1 MTTNDRW
8 YIMQELIKAIRSAA
22 NMNQEQFASA
32 LGTTPLSI
40 NRWENGKT
48 MPNRMAQTQ
57 LYNFCKERELDV
69 VEIIVNAKEYTDEN
83 NKLVLY
89 HGSKKGIDGDI
100 APISRGEC
108 DFGKGF
114 YMGTTTLQPLTLVC
128 NEDKPKFYA
137 VELDTTDL
145 KVLTVDIGMDWAMLI
160 AYYRKE
166 MESAKGTPVYEKYA
180 HMADGYDLII
190 GYIANDRMY
199 TELSRFFNRTL
210 TDVALI
216 NCLSALD
223 LGKQYVAISEKACK
237 QIKVLKEYPLSQLE
251 LALLK
256 DMSAERRKE
265 GIALAEEIEIKYR
278 REGKYFDEIL
288 RGE

>member
-1 MTTNDRW
+1 MKD
-8 YIMQELIKAIRSAA
+8 LIKAIRTAA
-22 NMNQEQFASA
+22 NMNQEQFASS

-48 MPNRMAQTQ
+48 LPNRMAQTQ
-57 LYNFCKERELDV
+57 LYNFCKEHSIDV
-69 VEIIVNAKEYTDEN
+69 AKLIVETKAYADTD
-83 NKLVLY
+83 NKLILY
-89 HGSKKGIDGDI
+89 HGSKKGITGDV
-100 APISRGEC
+100 APISREEC
-108 DFGKGF
+108 DFGRGF
-114 YMGTTTLQPLTLVC
+114 YMGTSTLQPLTLIC

-137 VELDTTDL
+137 VELDLTGL
-145 KVLTVDIGMDWAMLI
+145 KVLTVDVGMDWAMLI
-160 AYYRKE
+160 AYHRKE
-166 MESAKGTPVYEKYA
+166 MESAKGTAVYEKYA
-180 HMADGYDLII
+180 HMADGYDVII

-199 TELSRFFNRTL
+199 TELFRFFNKTL

-223 LGKQYVAISEKACK
+223 LGKQYVAISEKACR
-237 QIKVLKEYPLSQLE
+237 QIRILKEEPLSPLE

-265 GIALAEEIEIKYR
+265 GVALAEEIEVKYR
-278 REGKYFDEIL
+278 REGKFFDEIL

>member
-1 MTTNDRW
+1 MN
-8 YIMQELIKAIRSAA
+8 ELIKYIRASA

-48 MPNRMAQTQ
+48 LPNRMAQTQ
-57 LYNFCKERELDV
+57 LYNFCKEHAIDV
-69 VEIIVNAKEYTDEN
+69 AQLIIDTKAYGDTD

-89 HGSKKGIDGDI
+89 HGSKKGIVGDI
-100 APISRGEC
+100 APISRDEC
-108 DFGKGF
+108 DFGRGF
-114 YMGTTTLQPLTLVC
+114 YMGTNTLQPLTLVC
-128 NEDKPKFYA
+128 NEDKPKFYT
-137 VELDTTDL
+137 VELDMTGL
-145 KVLTVDIGMDWAMLI
+145 KVLTVEIGMDWAMLI

-166 MESAKGTPVYEKYA
+166 MESAKGTPIYEKYA
-180 HMADGYDLII
+180 HMADGYDVII

-199 TELSRFFNRTL
+199 TELSRFFNKTL

-223 LGKQYVAISEKACK
+223 LGKQYVAISEKACR
-237 QIKVLKEYPLSQLE
+237 QIKILKEEPLSQLE
-251 LALLK
+251 LSLLK

-265 GIALAEEIEIKYR
+265 GIALAEEIEVKYR
-278 REGKYFDEIL
+278 REGKFFDEIL
-288 RGE
+288 EGE

>member
-1 MTTNDRW
+1 MKD
-8 YIMQELIKAIRSAA
+8 LIKAIRSAA

-48 MPNRMAQTQ
+48 LPNRMAQMQ
-57 LYNFCKERELDV
+57 LYNFCKERVIDV
-69 VEIIVNAKEYTDEN
+69 TDLIINTKTYDN
-83 NKLVLY
+83 NSDKLVLY
-89 HGSKKGIDGDI
+89 HGSKKGIVGDI

-108 DFGKGF
+108 DFGSGF
-114 YMGTTTLQPLTLVC
+114 YMGTNTLQPLTLIC
-128 NEDKPKFYA
+128 NEDKPKFYT
-137 VELDTTDL
+137 VELDMTAL
-145 KVLTVDIGMDWAMLI
+145 KVLNVEIGMDWAMLI

-166 MESAKGTPVYEKYA
+166 MESARGTAIYEKYA
-180 HMADGYDLII
+180 HMADGYDIII

-199 TELSRFFNRTL
+199 TELSRFFNKTL

-223 LGKQYVAISEKACK
+223 LGKQYVAISE
-237 QIKVLKEYPLSQLE
+237 EPLSSLE
-251 LALLK
+251 LSLLK

-265 GIALAEEIEIKYR
+265 GIALAEEIEVKYR
-278 REGKYFDEIL
+278 REGKFFDEIL
-288 RGE
+288 KGE

>member
-1 MTTNDRW
+1 MKT
-8 YIMQELIKAIRSAA
+8 LIKEIRLAA
-22 NMNQEQFASA
+22 GMNQEQFANA

-48 MPNRMAQTQ
+48 APNKMAQTN
-57 LYNFCKERELDV
+57 LYNFCKGRGIDLAQLI
-69 VEIIVNAKEYTDEN
+69 VESKSAAAADG
-83 NKLVLY
+83 KLILY
-89 HGSKKGIDGDI
+89 HGSKKGIVGDI
-100 APISRGEC
+100 APISRNEC
-108 DFGKGF
+108 DFGAGF

-128 NEDKPKFYA
+128 NEDKPKFYT
-137 VELDTTDL
+137 VELDMTDL
-145 KVLTVDIGMDWAMLI
+145 KVLQVDIGIDWAMLI

-166 MESAKGTPVYEKYA
+166 MEDAKGTDIYEKYA
-180 HMADGYDLII
+180 KMAEGYDIVV

-199 TELSRFFNRTL
+199 TELSRFFNKSL

-237 QIKVLKEYPLSQLE
+237 QIKIINEEPLSQLE
-251 LALLK
+251 LAMLK
-256 DMSAERRKE
+256 DMSVARRKE
-265 GIALAEEIEIKYR
+265 GIALADEIEIKYR
-278 REGKYFDEIL
+278 REGKFFDEIL

>member
-1 MTTNDRW
+1 MK
-8 YIMQELIKAIRSAA
+8 ELIKAIRSAA

-48 MPNRMAQTQ
+48 LPNRMAQTQ

-216 NCLSALD
+216 NCLSSLD
-223 LGKQYVAISEKACK
+223 LGKQYVAVSEKACK

-265 GIALAEEIEIKYR
+265 SIALAEEIEIKYR

>member
-1 MTTNDRW
+1 MKD
-8 YIMQELIKAIRSAA
+8 LIKAIRTAA
-22 NMNQEQFASA
+22 NMNQEQFASS

-48 MPNRMAQTQ
+48 LPNRMAQTQ
-57 LYNFCKERELDV
+57 LYNFCKERSIDV
-69 VEIIVNAKEYTDEN
+69 AKLIVDTKAYADTD
-83 NKLVLY
+83 NKLILY
-89 HGSKKGIDGDI
+89 HGSKKGITGDV
-100 APISRGEC
+100 APISREEC
-108 DFGKGF
+108 DFGRGF
-114 YMGTTTLQPLTLVC
+114 YMGTSTLQPLTLIC

-137 VELDTTDL
+137 VELDLTGL
-145 KVLTVDIGMDWAMLI
+145 KVLTVDVGMDWAMLI
-160 AYYRKE
+160 AYHRKE
-166 MESAKGTPVYEKYA
+166 MENAKETAVYEKYA
-180 HMADGYDLII
+180 HMADGYDVII

-199 TELSRFFNRTL
+199 TELFRFFNKTL

-223 LGKQYVAISEKACK
+223 LGKQYVAISEKACR
-237 QIKVLKEYPLSQLE
+237 QIRILKEEPLSPLE

-265 GIALAEEIEIKYR
+265 GVALAEEIEVKYR
-278 REGKYFDEIL
+278 REGKFFDEIL

>member
-1 MTTNDRW
+1 MKD
-8 YIMQELIKAIRSAA
+8 LIKAIRFAA

-48 MPNRMAQTQ
+48 LPNRMAQTQ
-57 LYNFCKERELDV
+57 LYNFCKEYAIDV
-69 VEIIVNAKEYTDEN
+69 AQLIIDTKAYGDTD

-89 HGSKKGIDGDI
+89 HGSKKGIVGDI
-100 APISRGEC
+100 APTSRSEC
-108 DFGKGF
+108 DFGSGF
-114 YMGTTTLQPLTLVC
+114 YMGTNTLQPLTLVC
-128 NEDKPKFYA
+128 NEDKPKFYT
-137 VELDTTDL
+137 VELDLTGL

-166 MESAKGTPVYEKYA
+166 MESAKGTPIYEKYA
-180 HMADGYDLII
+180 HMADGYDVII

-223 LGKQYVAISEKACK
+223 LGKQYVAITEKACK
-237 QIKVLKEYPLSQLE
+237 QIKILKEEPLSQLE
-251 LALLK
+251 LSLLK

-265 GIALAEEIEIKYR
+265 GITLAEEIEVKYR
-278 REGKYFDEIL
+278 REGKFFDEIL
-288 RGE
+288 KGE

>member
-1 MTTNDRW
+1 MKD
-8 YIMQELIKAIRSAA
+8 LIKAIRFAA

-48 MPNRMAQTQ
+48 LPNRMAQTQ
-57 LYNFCKERELDV
+57 LYNFCKEHAIDV
-69 VEIIVNAKEYTDEN
+69 AQLIIDTKAYGDAD

-89 HGSKKGIDGDI
+89 HGSKKGIVGDI
-100 APISRGEC
+100 APISRDEC
-108 DFGKGF
+108 DFGSGF
-114 YMGTTTLQPLTLVC
+114 YMGTNTLQPLTLVC
-128 NEDKPKFYA
+128 NEDKPKFYT
-137 VELDTTDL
+137 VELDMTGL
-145 KVLTVDIGMDWAMLI
+145 KVLTVEIGMDWAMLI

-166 MESAKGTPVYEKYA
+166 MESAKGTPIYEKYA
-180 HMADGYDLII
+180 HMADGYDVII

-237 QIKVLKEYPLSQLE
+237 QIKILKEEPLSGLE
-251 LALLK
+251 LSLLK

-265 GIALAEEIEIKYR
+265 GIALAEEIEVKYR
-278 REGKYFDEIL
+278 REGKFFDEIL
-288 RGE
+288 KGE

>member
-1 MTTNDRW
+1 MKD
-8 YIMQELIKAIRSAA
+8 LIKAIRFAA

-48 MPNRMAQTQ
+48 LPNRMAQTQ
-57 LYNFCKERELDV
+57 LYNFCKEHAIDV
-69 VEIIVNAKEYTDEN
+69 AQLIIDTKAYGDTD

-89 HGSKKGIDGDI
+89 HGSKKGIVGDI
-100 APISRGEC
+100 APISRSEC
-108 DFGKGF
+108 DFGSGF
-114 YMGTTTLQPLTLVC
+114 YMGTNTLQPLTLVC
-128 NEDKPKFYA
+128 NEDKPKFYT
-137 VELDTTDL
+137 VELDLTGL

-166 MESAKGTPVYEKYA
+166 MESAKGTPIYEKYA
-180 HMADGYDLII
+180 HMADGYDVII

-223 LGKQYVAISEKACK
+223 LGKQYVAITEKACK
-237 QIKVLKEYPLSQLE
+237 QIKILKEEPLSQLE
-251 LALLK
+251 LSLLK

-265 GIALAEEIEIKYR
+265 GITLAEEIEVKYR
-278 REGKYFDEIL
+278 REGKFFDEIL
-288 RGE
+288 KGE

>member
-1 MTTNDRW
+1 MKD
-8 YIMQELIKAIRSAA
+8 LIKAIRSAA

-48 MPNRMAQTQ
+48 LPNRMAQTQ
-57 LYNFCKERELDV
+57 LYNFCKEHEIDV
-69 VEIIVNAKEYTDEN
+69 AQLIIDTKAYGDTD

-89 HGSKKGIDGDI
+89 HGSKKGIVGDI
-100 APISRGEC
+100 SPISRSEC
-108 DFGKGF
+108 DFGSGF
-114 YMGTTTLQPLTLVC
+114 YMGTNTLQPLTLVC
-128 NEDKPKFYA
+128 NEDKPRFYT
-137 VELDTTDL
+137 VELNMTGL
-145 KVLTVDIGMDWAMLI
+145 KVLTVEIGMDWAMLI

-166 MESAKGTPVYEKYA
+166 MESAKGTPIYEKYA
-180 HMADGYDLII
+180 HMADGYDVII

-199 TELSRFFNRTL
+199 TELSRFFNKTL

-237 QIKVLKEYPLSQLE
+237 QIKILKEEPLSQLE
-251 LALLK
+251 LSLLK

-265 GIALAEEIEIKYR
+265 GNALAEEIEVKYR
-278 REGKYFDEIL
+278 REGKFFDEIL
-288 RGE
+288 KGE

>member
-1 MTTNDRW
+1 MK
-8 YIMQELIKAIRSAA
+8 ELIKAIRSAA

-83 NKLVLY
+83 HKLVLY

-223 LGKQYVAISEKACK
+223 LGKQYVAVSEKACK

-265 GIALAEEIEIKYR
+265 GIALAEEIEVKYR
-278 REGKYFDEIL
+278 REGKFFDEIL
-288 RGE
+288 KGE

>member
-1 MTTNDRW
+1 MKD
-8 YIMQELIKAIRSAA
+8 LIKAIRTAA
-22 NMNQEQFASA
+22 NMNQEQFASS

-48 MPNRMAQTQ
+48 LPNRMAQTQ
-57 LYNFCKERELDV
+57 LYNFCKERSIDV
-69 VEIIVNAKEYTDEN
+69 AKLIVDTKAYADTD
-83 NKLVLY
+83 NKLILY
-89 HGSKKGIDGDI
+89 HGSKKGITGDV
-100 APISRGEC
+100 APISREEC
-108 DFGKGF
+108 DFGRGF
-114 YMGTTTLQPLTLVC
+114 YMGTSTLQPLTLIC

-137 VELDTTDL
+137 VELDLTGL
-145 KVLTVDIGMDWAMLI
+145 KVLTVDVGMDWAMLI
-160 AYYRKE
+160 AYHRKE
-166 MESAKGTPVYEKYA
+166 MESAKETAVYEKYA
-180 HMADGYDLII
+180 HMADGYDVII

-199 TELSRFFNRTL
+199 TELFRFFNKTL

-223 LGKQYVAISEKACK
+223 LGKQYVAISEKACR
-237 QIKVLKEYPLSQLE
+237 QIRILKEEPLLPLE

-265 GIALAEEIEIKYR
+265 GVALAEEIEVKYR
-278 REGKYFDEIL
+278 REGKFFDEIL

>member
-1 MTTNDRW
+1 MKD
-8 YIMQELIKAIRSAA
+8 LIKAIRFAA

-48 MPNRMAQTQ
+48 LPNRMAQTQ
-57 LYNFCKERELDV
+57 LYNFCKEHAIDV
-69 VEIIVNAKEYTDEN
+69 AQLIIDTKAYGDTD

-89 HGSKKGIDGDI
+89 HGSKKGIVGDI
-100 APISRGEC
+100 APISRDEC
-108 DFGKGF
+108 DFGSGF
-114 YMGTTTLQPLTLVC
+114 YMGTNTLQPLTLVC
-128 NEDKPKFYA
+128 NEDKPKFYT
-137 VELDTTDL
+137 VELDLTGL
-145 KVLTVDIGMDWAMLI
+145 KVLTVEIGMDWAMLI

-166 MESAKGTPVYEKYA
+166 MESAKGTPIYEKYA
-180 HMADGYDLII
+180 HMADGYDVII

-223 LGKQYVAISEKACK
+223 LGKQYVAITEKACK
-237 QIKVLKEYPLSQLE
+237 QIKILKEEPLSQLE
-251 LALLK
+251 LSLLK

-265 GIALAEEIEIKYR
+265 GIALAEEIEVKYR
-278 REGKYFDEIL
+278 REGKFFDEIL
-288 RGE
+288 KGE

>member
-1 MTTNDRW
+1 MKD
-8 YIMQELIKAIRSAA
+8 LIKAIRTAA
-22 NMNQEQFASA
+22 NMNQEQFASS

-48 MPNRMAQTQ
+48 LPNRMAQTQ
-57 LYNFCKERELDV
+57 LYNFCKERSIDV
-69 VEIIVNAKEYTDEN
+69 AKLIVDTKAYADTDN
-83 NKLVLY
+83 RLILY
-89 HGSKKGIDGDI
+89 HGSKKGITGDV
-100 APISRGEC
+100 APISREEC
-108 DFGKGF
+108 DFGRGF
-114 YMGTTTLQPLTLVC
+114 YMGTSTLQPLTLIC

-137 VELDTTDL
+137 VELDLTGL
-145 KVLTVDIGMDWAMLI
+145 KVLTVDVGMDWAMLI
-160 AYYRKE
+160 AYHRKE
-166 MESAKGTPVYEKYA
+166 MESAQGTAVYEKYA
-180 HMADGYDLII
+180 HMADGYDVII

-199 TELSRFFNRTL
+199 TELFRFFNKTL

-223 LGKQYVAISEKACK
+223 LGKQYVAISEKACR
-237 QIKVLKEYPLSQLE
+237 QIRILKEEPLSPLE

-265 GIALAEEIEIKYR
+265 GVALAEEIEVKYR
-278 REGKYFDEIL
+278 REGKFFDEIL

>member
-1 MTTNDRW
+1 MK
-8 YIMQELIKAIRSAA
+8 ELIKAIRSAA

-69 VEIIVNAKEYTDEN
+69 VEIIVSAKEYTDEN
-83 NKLVLY
+83 HKLVLY

-223 LGKQYVAISEKACK
+223 LGKQYVAVSEKACK

-256 DMSAERRKE
+256 NMSAERRKE
-265 GIALAEEIEIKYR
+265 GIALAEEIEVKYR
-278 REGKYFDEIL
+278 REGKFFDEIL
-288 RGE
+288 EGE

>member
-1 MTTNDRW
+1 MKD
-8 YIMQELIKAIRSAA
+8 LIKAIRFAA

-48 MPNRMAQTQ
+48 LPNSMAQTQ
-57 LYNFCKERELDV
+57 LYNFCKEHAIDV
-69 VEIIVNAKEYTDEN
+69 AQLIIDTKAYGDTD

-89 HGSKKGIDGDI
+89 HGSKKGIVGDI
-100 APISRGEC
+100 APISRNEC
-108 DFGKGF
+108 DFGSGF
-114 YMGTTTLQPLTLVC
+114 YMGTNTLQPLTLVC
-128 NEDKPKFYA
+128 NEDKPKFYT
-137 VELDTTDL
+137 VELDMTGL
-145 KVLTVDIGMDWAMLI
+145 KVLTVEIGMDWAMLI

-166 MESAKGTPVYEKYA
+166 MESAKGAPIYEKYA
-180 HMADGYDLII
+180 HMADGYDVII

-237 QIKVLKEYPLSQLE
+237 QIKILKEEPLSQLE
-251 LALLK
+251 LSLLK

-265 GIALAEEIEIKYR
+265 GIALAEEIEVKYR
-278 REGKYFDEIL
+278 REGKFFDEIL
-288 RGE
+288 KGE

>member
-1 MTTNDRW
+1 MK
-8 YIMQELIKAIRSAA
+8 ELIKAIRSAA

-48 MPNRMAQTQ
+48 LPNRMAQTQ
-57 LYNFCKERELDV
+57 LYNFCKERAIDV
-69 VEIIVNAKEYTDEN
+69 VQLIIDTKAYENTDD
-83 NKLVLY
+83 KLVLY
-89 HGSKKGIDGDI
+89 HGSKKGINGDI
-100 APISRGEC
+100 APISRNEC

-128 NEDKPKFYA
+128 NEDKPKLYT
-137 VELDTTDL
+137 VELDMTGL
-145 KVLTVDIGMDWAMLI
+145 KVLTVEIGMDWAMLI

-166 MESAKGTPVYEKYA
+166 MESAKGTPIYEKYA
-180 HMADGYDLII
+180 HMADGYDVII

-223 LGKQYVAISEKACK
+223 LGKQYVAVSDKACK
-237 QIKVLKEYPLSQLE
+237 HIKVIKEDSLSQLE

-265 GIALAEEIEIKYR
+265 GIALAEEIEVKYR
-278 REGKYFDEIL
+278 REGKFFDEIL
-288 RGE
+288 KGE

>member
-1 MTTNDRW
+1 MK
-8 YIMQELIKAIRSAA
+8 ELIKAIRSAA

-69 VEIIVNAKEYTDEN
+69 VEIIVSAKEYTDEN
-83 NKLVLY
+83 HKLVLY

>member
-1 MTTNDRW
+1 MKD
-8 YIMQELIKAIRSAA
+8 LIKAIRFAA

-48 MPNRMAQTQ
+48 LPNRMAQTQ
-57 LYNFCKERELDV
+57 LYNFCKEHAIDV
-69 VEIIVNAKEYTDEN
+69 AQLIIDTKAYGDTD

-89 HGSKKGIDGDI
+89 HGSKKGIVGDI
-100 APISRGEC
+100 APISRDEC
-108 DFGKGF
+108 DFGRGF
-114 YMGTTTLQPLTLVC
+114 YMGTNTLQPLTLVC

-137 VELDTTDL
+137 VELDLTGL
-145 KVLTVDIGMDWAMLI
+145 KVLTVEIGMDWAMLI

-166 MESAKGTPVYEKYA
+166 MESAKGTPIYEKYA
-180 HMADGYDLII
+180 HMADGYDVII

-237 QIKVLKEYPLSQLE
+237 QIKILKEEPLSQLE
-251 LALLK
+251 LSLLK

-265 GIALAEEIEIKYR
+265 GITLAEEIEVKYR
-278 REGKYFDEIL
+278 REGKFFDEIL
-288 RGE
+288 KGE